1 MKYCLEFGVRGGR
14 ISSQLIIPSSAL
26 ARRTAADLVHVLH
39 DPKERPVGC
48 LQHEWHLSKEYPRL
62 VWASMT
68 HYVALSL
75 LDGVD
80 RGPASSRYWAVPE
93 WYHQPRMEK
102 WAKNGERPV

>member
-1 MKYCLEFGVRGGR
+1 VW
-14 ISSQLIIPSSAL
+14 ISI
-26 ARRTAADLVHVLH
+26 
-39 DPKERPVGC
+39 
-48 LQHEWHLSKEYPRL
+48 
-62 VWASMT
+62 T